1 MRIVPRRSTLAL
13 IAAAVAALAAPSVA
27 AADEGQIIVKYAAGA
42 DAQERADARADADV
56 VAAAALPLAGTQVVA
71 PEPGTSV
78 AEAVADLERSP
89 DVAYAEPDQPRT
101 ATAAPDDADFAWQWS
116 LQNTGSI
123 FNRRSIRPSYTGTAG
138 DDIDVLAAWDQG
150 LTESDVTV
158 GVVDSGV
165 DLAHP
170 DLKANLLS
178 SGHDYV
184 DGDNTP
190 SDQNGHGTHVAGII
204 GAVGNN
210 GIGVAGIDWK
220 ASILPVRVL
229 NKDGSGSVSSV
240 VNGYNYAAGHGA
252 KIVNVSLGGDAPS
265 QTEYDALRNASDTLF
280 VVAAGNDAVN
290 VDTTDSYP
298 CAYDLPNV
306 LCVAATDANDAL
318 AYFSDY
324 GATAVDLAAPGVDI
338 LSTYPTALSADPTF
352 AYKWLSGT
360 SMATPEVAGAAALV
374 LDQDASLTPW
384 QLREKLT
391 SSVDKV
397 PALEGKV
404 ASGGRLDVAAALA
417 QPAPTDAA
425 PTPRSTPPA
434 AARRRPA
441 PELHRARRPRDRDAG
456 GPDDARPAR
465 DARPVGSAARAGR
478 RP

>member
-1 MRIVPRRSTLAL
+1 MRTVPRRSTLAL

-78 AEAVADLERSP
+78 AEAVVDLERSP

-210 GIGVAGIDWK
+210 GIGVAGVAWK

-229 NKDGSGSVSSV
+229 NASGSGSVSTV
-240 VNGYNYAAGHGA
+240 LHGYNYAAGRGA

-298 CAYDLPNV
+298 CAYNLPNV

-324 GATAVDLAAPGVDI
+324 GAAAVDLAAPGVDI

-352 AYKWLSGT
+352 PYKWLSGT
-360 SMATPEVAGAAALV
+360 SMATPEVAGAA
-374 LDQDASLTPW
+374 
-384 QLREKLT
+384 
-391 SSVDKV
+391 
-397 PALEGKV
+397 
-404 ASGGRLDVAAALA
+404 
-417 QPAPTDAA
+417 
-425 PTPRSTPPA
+425 
-434 AARRRPA
+434 
-441 PELHRARRPRDRDAG
+441 
-456 GPDDARPAR
+456 
-465 DARPVGSAARAGR
+465 
-478 RP
+478 